1 MKSVTEAPIV
11 SPANSQKATQ
21 TRPTY
26 SKWQSI
32 WLLSSDKCALYTRIY
47 TIVRHTEENTSE
59 VQEQLTNFNILPKRY
74 QKYRNGVT
82 QWPQRFDGFVK
93 RFVEIWFGMS
103 RPACADV
110 EGPRMTPPRPPKWA
124 SGHPKWT
131 PICKNGS
138 QMTPRGFLKDTMRNK
153 MGDKGPKTYPKDAKS
168 YKKNN
173 DWDDWLLFRK

>member
-93 RFVEIWFGMS
+93 RFVEI
-103 RPACADV
+103 
-110 EGPRMTPPRPPKWA
+110 
-124 SGHPKWT
+124 
-131 PICKNGS
+131 
-138 QMTPRGFLKDTMRNK
+138 
-153 MGDKGPKTYPKDAKS
+153 
-168 YKKNN
+168 
-173 DWDDWLLFRK
+173 